1 MASSKDYL
9 NFVLEQLSGLS
20 EISFRPMMGEFIIY
34 YHGKVVGGIYDNQL
48 LIKPFRS
55 AKALMPQTVY
65 EVPYSGAKEMLLVD
79 SLNDKEFL
87 ARLFEAIYS
96 DFQRE

>member
-34 YHGKVVGGIYDNQL
+34 YHGKVVGGI
-48 LIKPFRS
+48 

-96 DFQRE
+96 DFST